1 MGTTAVHFSQTR
13 HRFELALAASVLLHA
28 VLCTVFVLE
37 TPMRERPAAGFT
49 PITVH
54 IRPQAPQVSVEA
66 LVPTGGPSLPAVVP
80 QKPRV
85 APAATDLFPES
96 NAAATVA
103 LPQAPD
109 PTYYSARDLDT
120 YPRPAAPLELDR
132 IAADAGTS
140 SIRLILL
147 IDEGGSVNEI
157 KLVEPAAPGPL
168 QEAVRGVLAAT
179 RFIPGRKDGRAVKSR
194 VLLDVTVGPGRREP

>member
-54 IRPQAPQVSVEA
+54 IRPQAPEVSVEA

-80 QKPRV
+80 QKPRA
-85 APAATDLFPES
+85 APAATGLSPES
-96 NAAATVA
+96 NAAATLA

-140 SIRLILL
+140 IRLTLL

-157 KLVEPAAPGPL
+157 RLVEPAAQGPL

>member
-1 MGTTAVHFSQTR
+1 MGTTAVHFSRTR

-28 VLCTVFVLE
+28 VLCTAFVLE
-37 TPMRERPAAGFT
+37 APMRERPAAGFA

-54 IRPQAPQVSVEA
+54 IRSQAPEVSIEA
-66 LVPTGGPSLPAVVP
+66 LVPTVGPLPAVVP
-80 QKPRV
+80 RKPRA
-85 APAATDLFPES
+85 APAATGLSQES
-96 NAAATVA
+96 NAAATLTL
-103 LPQAPD
+103 LPAPD

-120 YPRPAAPLELDR
+120 YPRPVAPLDLDR
-132 IAADAGTS
+132 VAADAGTS
-140 SIRLILL
+140 IRLSLL

-157 KLVEPAAPGPL
+157 KLVEPAAQGPL

>member
-1 MGTTAVHFSQTR
+1 MGATAVHFSQTR
-13 HRFELALAASVLLHA
+13 HRFELALAASALLHA

-54 IRPQAPQVSVEA
+54 IRPQAPEVSVEA
-66 LVPTGGPSLPAVVP
+66 LVPTVKPLPAVVP
-80 QKPRV
+80 QKPR
-85 APAATDLFPES
+85 APAATGLSPES
-96 NAAATVA
+96 NAAATLA
-103 LPQAPD
+103 LPQALD

-140 SIRLILL
+140 IRLTLL

-168 QEAVRGVLAAT
+168 QEAVRGALAAT